1 MELLAVAGAT
11 SHLVAGYAA
20 EAQSTG
26 LVINWFWVLASA
38 STFVLF
44 LAIIWPLA
52 FKPMAA
58 TLAARQ
64 ARIEQGLK
72 DADAARRD
80 RESAADQRQ
89 AVMAEA
95 RREATEVLARAQ
107 RMADESREQ
116 GIAETRAEIDRLRA
130 QAVAEIEAERLRT
143 LAEVRAQVADLA
155 LRAAGRVVGETMT
168 SQRER
173 RLVDEFLA
181 EVSPVAPTAS
191 DRN

>member
-1 MELLAVAGAT
+1 VEILAVAGAT
-11 SHLVAGYAA
+11 SHLVATYASEA
-20 EAQSTG
+20 EASGMT
-26 LVINWFWVLASA
+26 INWFWVLASA
-38 STFVLF
+38 ATFVLF

-64 ARIEQGLK
+64 ARIAQGLE

-89 AVMAEA
+89 AVIAEA
-95 RREATEVLARAQ
+95 RREANEVLARAQ
-107 RMADESREQ
+107 RVAEESREQ
-116 GIAETRAEIDRLRA
+116 GIAETRAEIERLRA

-143 LAEVRAQVADLA
+143 LAEIRTQVADLA

-168 SQRER
+168 SERER
-173 RLVDEFLA
+173 RLVDEFLTQM
-181 EVSPVAPTAS
+181 SPAAPTAS

>member
-1 MELLAVAGAT
+1 MDLLAVAGTT
-11 SHLVAGYAA
+11 SRLVAQYSA
-20 EAQSTG
+20 EAQETG

-44 LAIIWPLA
+44 LAIIWPIA

-64 ARIEQGLK
+64 ARIEQGLA

-80 RESAADQRQ
+80 RETAADQRQ
-89 AVMAEA
+89 AVVAEA
-95 RREATEVLARAQ
+95 RREANEVLARAQ

-130 QAVAEIEAERLRT
+130 QAVAEIEAERQRT
-143 LAEVRAQVADLA
+143 LAEIRAEVADLA
-155 LRAAGRVVGETMT
+155 LLAAGRVVGETMT

-181 EVSPVAPTAS
+181 ELSPVAPAS
-191 DRN
+191 ERT